1 MKKIFY
7 LFIAA
12 IAFTAVS
19 CDKDFEEINI
29 SPNSS
34 PVTDPN
40 LLLATTIINTQN
52 VIYNAQI
59 GGDMGLCWAQHWS
72 KVQYNDEERYIPRRG
87 NMNALW
93 SSMYAS
99 VIAEASSAYELA
111 GDQGNTNLQGAA
123 LVMKANA
130 LQILTDVYG
139 PVPFSEMGVE
149 GNIKPVHDSQEAVYD
164 GILAMLDEANTL
176 LTGGSGE
183 ITATADLLYGGDVAK
198 WKKFGNSL
206 KLKALM
212 RIVKKKPAV
221 ASQIQALVTA
231 GNLMASNADSA
242 QLMYMASQPDANPI
256 YETIVNGN
264 RAEYKVSSVLISGNY
279 NPTSNP
285 QGFVGLVA
293 SNDPRLAI
301 YAKKNNANAYVGNVP
316 GVENP
321 GNYNGFSSPG
331 TKYLDAT
338 LPGVLLSYA
347 QVQLYLAE
355 AANEGYITGGVT
367 TAEANYFKGIKANLE
382 FNGVSTA
389 AANTYV
395 AQVNLG
401 FATQAGGR
409 AKIGTQMWLAL
420 YGQGIEAWTE
430 WRRTG
435 VPALAPV
442 ANADGTVIPRRFYF
456 STDSQNYNQVNYT
469 AAAATLDN
477 GDTMVSKVWWMN

>member
-1 MKKIFY
+1 MKKLIY
-7 LFIAA
+7 LFIASL
-12 IAFTAVS
+12 AFTAIS

-40 LLLATTIINTQN
+40 LLLATTIISTQN
-52 VIYNAQI
+52 IIYNAQI
-59 GGDMGLCWAQHWS
+59 GGDMGLCWSQQWS
-72 KVQYNDEERYIPRRG
+72 KVQYNDEERYIPRRA
-87 NMNALW
+87 NIDAMW
-93 SSMYAS
+93 STFYAS

-111 GDQGNTNLQGAA
+111 GMEGNTNLQGAA

-139 PVPFSEMGVE
+139 PVPFTEMGIP
-149 GNIKPVHDSQEAVYD
+149 GNIKPVHDSQEVVYD

-176 LTGGSGE
+176 LTNGTGE
-183 ITATADLLYGGDVAK
+183 ITPSADLLYGGNTAN
-198 WKKFGNSL
+198 WRKFANSL

-212 RIVKKKPAV
+212 RIVAKKPAV
-221 ASQIQALVTA
+221 ATQIQALVSA
-231 GNLMASNADSA
+231 GNLMTSNADSA

-256 YETIVNGN
+256 YETIVNSN

-279 NPTSNP
+279 NATSNP

-293 SNDPRLAI
+293 SNDPRLAV

-331 TKYLDAT
+331 AKYLEAT

-355 AANEGYITGGVT
+355 AANEGYISGGVT
-367 TAEANYFKGIKANLE
+367 AAEAYYFKGIKANLE
-382 FNGVSTA
+382 FNEVPTPD
-389 AANTYV
+389 ANAYL

-401 FATQAGGR
+401 FATQEGGK

-435 VPALAPV
+435 VPALSPV

-456 STDSQNYNQVNYT
+456 STNSQKYNQANYA
-469 AAAATLDN
+469 AAAATLEN
-477 GDTMVSKVWWMN
+477 GDTMTSKVWWMN

>member
-1 MKKIFY
+1 MKKLFY
-7 LFIAA
+7 LFIASL
-12 IAFTAVS
+12 AFTAIS

-52 VIYNAQI
+52 VLYNAQI
-59 GGDMGLCWAQHWS
+59 GGDMGLCWSQQWS

-87 NMNALW
+87 NMNAMW
-93 SSMYAS
+93 STLYAS

-111 GDQGNTNLQGAA
+111 EMEGNTNLQGAA

-139 PVPFSEMGVE
+139 PVPFTEMGIP
-149 GNIKPVHDSQEAVYD
+149 GNTKPVHDSQEVVYD

-176 LTGGSGE
+176 LTNGSGE
-183 ITATADLLYGGDVAK
+183 ITPSADLLYGGNTSNWRKLA
-198 WKKFGNSL
+198 NSL

-212 RIVKKKPAV
+212 RIVAKKPAV
-221 ASQIQALVTA
+221 ASQIQALVSA
-231 GNLMASNADSA
+231 GNLMTSNADSA
-242 QLMYMASQPDANPI
+242 QLIYMSSQPDANPI

-293 SNDPRLAI
+293 SNDPRLDV

-331 TKYLDAT
+331 AKYLEAT

-355 AANEGYITGGVT
+355 AANEGYISGGVT
-367 TAEANYFKGIKANLE
+367 VAEAYYFKGIKANLE
-382 FNGVSTA
+382 FNEVPTSD
-389 AANTYV
+389 ANAYL
-395 AQVNLG
+395 AQVNLA
-401 FATQAGGR
+401 FATQAGGK
-409 AKIGTQMWLAL
+409 AKIATQMWLAL

-435 VPALAPV
+435 VPALSPV

-456 STDSQNYNQVNYT
+456 STDSQNYNKANYT
-469 AAAATLDN
+469 AATATLDN
-477 GDTMVSKVWWMN
+477 GDTMSSKVWWMN